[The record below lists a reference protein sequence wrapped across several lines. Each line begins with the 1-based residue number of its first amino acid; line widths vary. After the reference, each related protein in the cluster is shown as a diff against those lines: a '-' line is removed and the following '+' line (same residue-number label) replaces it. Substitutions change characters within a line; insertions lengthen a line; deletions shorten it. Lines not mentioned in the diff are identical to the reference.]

1 MATTYTLSNPSVT
14 VATVDFSDNCRTA
27 TVNLGF
33 DSLEITA
40 FSDSGRKFAP
50 GLQSVEV
57 TLELFNAYGTG
68 DIEDTLFDILGDGT
82 TTLVIKAD
90 PGTVSAT
97 NPEYTISNAMLA
109 TQPVVSASV
118 GELQTV
124 SVTFTG
130 GTFARSTTP

>member
-14 VATVDFSDNCRTA
+14 VATVDLSDNCRTA
-27 TVNLGF
+27 TLNIGF

-40 FSDSGRKFAP
+40 FSDSGRKYAP

-68 DIEDTLFDILGDGT
+68 DVEATLYDVLGDGT
-82 TTLVIKAD
+82 TTIVIAAT
-90 PGTVSAT
+90 PGAASAS
-97 NPEYTISNAMLA
+97 NPVYTITNAMLA

-130 GTFARSTTP
+130 GTFSRDIGA

>member
-1 MATTYTLSNPSVT
+1 MATTYSLSNPSVT
-14 VATVDFSDNCRTA
+14 VASVDFSDNCRTA
-27 TVNLGF
+27 TLTVGY

-40 FSDSGRKFAP
+40 FSDSGRKYAP

-68 DIEDTLFDILGDGT
+68 DIEDTLFGILGDGT
-82 TTLVIKAD
+82 TTLVISAV
-90 PGTVSAT
+90 PGAASTS
-97 NPEYTISNAMLA
+97 NPTYTITNAMLA
-109 TQPVVSASV
+109 SQPVVNGSV

-130 GTFARSTTP
+130 GTFARATS